1 MVAFKLETK
10 RGLVELT
17 IRKLII
23 LHLHRYQ
30 RLEHERFNLPFQV
43 TQDGIAQALNKSRGH
58 ICLELKRLEDQ
69 IYFSQK
75 NVKGARVGRLVY
87 FLTQDGIDEYDD
99 IRDELSDGYDLTV
112 DRIIDELN
120 SDIDITKSKSTS
132 NAYECV
138 LIALEELSDKVK
150 INRKIVISNLAR
162 AINALA
168 SEEFHE

>member
-58 ICLELKRLEDQ
+58 ICLELKRLRIRYTLVRKMLKEQELED
-69 IYFSQK
+69 
-75 NVKGARVGRLVY
+75 
-87 FLTQDGIDEYDD
+87 
-99 IRDELSDGYDLTV
+99 
-112 DRIIDELN
+112 
-120 SDIDITKSKSTS
+120 
-132 NAYECV
+132 
-138 LIALEELSDKVK
+138 
-150 INRKIVISNLAR
+150 
-162 AINALA
+162 
-168 SEEFHE
+168 